1 MIELTPLKKVFYRK
15 IQKKL
20 TNNQILPPLTQS
32 YTSRHKERKMLSPIK
47 SRIDSNET
55 QIFSTTKRLELDKIK
70 LRLLK
75 DRLGQK
81 KNILNTFGIKSQKK
95 IKEEKERQ
103 KNEYD
108 FKKETYELNILIE
121 ENNKL
126 KKEIINSRKK
136 KLEMEKIKQKLIKQI
151 LDKKNKLNEIK
162 KENELIGKDGNDIVL
177 KEEINIFKKQQK
189 KYEAIKN
196 YL

>member
-20 TNNQILPPLTQS
+20 TNNNQKLPPLTQS

-95 IKEEKERQ
+95 M
-103 KNEYD
+103 
-108 FKKETYELNILIE
+108 KKKKKDKRMNMIL
-121 ENNKL
+121 
-126 KKEIINSRKK
+126 KK
-136 KLEMEKIKQKLIKQI
+136 KLMS
-151 LDKKNKLNEIK
+151 
-162 KENELIGKDGNDIVL
+162 
-177 KEEINIFKKQQK
+177 
-189 KYEAIKN
+189 
-196 YL
+196 

>member
-20 TNNQILPPLTQS
+20 TNNNQKLPPLTQS

-136 KLEMEKIKQKLIKQI
+136 KIRNG
-151 LDKKNKLNEIK
+151 KNKTETNK
-162 KENELIGKDGNDIVL
+162 ANT
-177 KEEINIFKKQQK
+177 
-189 KYEAIKN
+189 
-196 YL
+196 

>member
-1 MIELTPLKKVFYRK
+1 MIELTPLKKIFYRK

-20 TNNQILPPLTQS
+20 TNNNQILPPLTQS
-32 YTSRHKERKMLSPIK
+32 YTSKYKGRKMLSPIK
-47 SRIDSNET
+47 SRIDSNDTE
-55 QIFSTTKRLELDKIK
+55 IFSTTKRLELDKIK

-126 KKEIINSRKK
+126 KKEIILSRKK

-151 LDKKNKLNEIK
+151 LDQKNKLNEIK
-162 KENELIGKDGNDIVL
+162 KEIELIEKNGNNNIL
-177 KEEINIFKKQQK
+177 KEEINIFKKSTK
-189 KYEAIKN
+189 KI
-196 YL
+196 